1 VSWFRLR
8 VEATAQREEAVA
20 ALFAAG
26 AQGVH
31 EDGALLVTHFEAEEL
46 ARAAAAAVVAV
57 APATTCQVEPSSQVD
72 WTTAWRDHARVFALE
87 RLTIAPPWLAG
98 DVDPA
103 RLVVIDPGMAFGTGD
118 HASTRGAA
126 RLLESA
132 MRPGLTVADL
142 GAGSAIQA
150 IVAARLGAA
159 RVWAIES
166 DPDAQ
171 GNAAANVARNGVSTV
186 VHLLEGDAALML
198 PLVAP
203 VDIIVANII
212 SSVIRAL
219 LPAMA
224 QVLTPGGVLI
234 LAGILVSERDEMVQV
249 LADSG
254 WTVRAEDREEEWWS
268 TMVARA

>member
-1 VSWFRLR
+1 
-8 VEATAQREEAVA
+8 
-20 ALFAAG
+20 
-26 AQGVH
+26 
-31 EDGALLVTHFEAEEL
+31 
-46 ARAAAAAVVAV
+46 
-57 APATTCQVEPSSQVD
+57 
-72 WTTAWRDHARVFALE
+72 
-87 RLTIAPPWLAG
+87 
-98 DVDPA
+98 
-103 RLVVIDPGMAFGTGD
+103 
-118 HASTRGAA
+118 
-126 RLLESA
+126 

-142 GAGSAIQA
+142 GAGSAVQA

-224 QVLTPGGVLI
+224 QALTPGGVLI